1 MARYFNYFPTTPY
14 ITGGQTASVESVT
27 NIIARFSFENK
38 LKENEN
44 AFYKYTIKDS
54 DTPEII
60 AHKYYGHS
68 ERHWIVLNF
77 NDIIDPQYDWPLQ
90 YDQFISFVSDKY
102 AARGAANTT
111 VQTGLEWSQDVNNT
125 QAYYKVVT
133 RTNPA
138 DGTAIE
144 EKIEIDADT
153 YANVGASTVV
163 YTLSDGS
170 KTSQAITK
178 LKTTYYDY
186 EDGLNEGKREINLLQ
201 SQFVTALDKE
211 FKRVIAG

>member
-1 MARYFNYFPTTPY
+1 MARYFNFFPVTPY
-14 ITGGQTASVESVT
+14 TSNTQTDGVDTAT
-27 NIIARFSFENK
+27 NIISRFGFEKK
-38 LKENEN
+38 LKENAN
-44 AFYKYTIKDS
+44 AFYKYSIKDS

-68 ERHWIVLNF
+68 ERHWIVLSF
-77 NDIIDPQYDWPLQ
+77 NDIIDPQFDWPLQ

-102 AARGAANTT
+102 ASQGAANTT
-111 VQTGLEWSQDVNNT
+111 VQTGLEWCQDVNNT

-138 DGTAIE
+138 DGTVIA
-144 EKIEIDADT
+144 EKIEIDSAT
-153 YANVGASTVV
+153 YANVGASTIV
-163 YTLSDGS
+163 YTTSDGK

-186 EDGLNEGKREINLLQ
+186 EEEVNEGKREINLLQ
-201 SQFVTALDKE
+201 SQFVTEVEKE
-211 FKRVIAG
+211 FKRVISE

>member
-1 MARYFNYFPTTPY
+1 MSRYFNYFPTTPY
-14 ITGGQTASVESVT
+14 IANTETEGVESVT
-27 NIIARFSFENK
+27 NITARFSFEKK

-77 NDIIDPQYDWPLQ
+77 NDIIDPQFDWPLQ
-90 YDQFISFVSDKY
+90 TDQLISYIGDKY
-102 AARGAANTT
+102 TAQGAANTT
-111 VQTGLEWSQDVNNT
+111 VQSGIQWARDVHNT
-125 QAYYKVVT
+125 QAYYKVIT
-133 RTNPA
+133 RTNQS
-138 DGTAIE
+138 DGTIIKE
-144 EKIEIDADT
+144 TIEIDATT
-153 YANVGASTVV
+153 YAALGASTVV

-178 LKTTYYDY
+178 LKTTYFDY
-186 EDGLNEGKREINLLQ
+186 EDGLNEGKREINLLKNE
-201 SQFVTALDKE
+201 FVAELDKE

>member
-1 MARYFNYFPTTPY
+1 MSKYFSFFPVTPY
-14 ITGGQTASVESVT
+14 TSNTETGSVDTAT
-27 NIIARFSFENK
+27 NIIARFSFEKK

-77 NDIIDPQYDWPLQ
+77 NDIIDPQFDWPLQ
-90 YDQFISFVSDKY
+90 TDQLISYIGDKY
-102 AARGAANTT
+102 AAQGAANTT
-111 VQTGLEWSQDVNNT
+111 VQSGIQWARDVNNT
-125 QAYYKVVT
+125 QAYYKVIT
-133 RTNPA
+133 RTNQS
-138 DGTAIE
+138 DGTIIKE
-144 EKIEIDADT
+144 TIEIDATT
-153 YANVGASTVV
+153 YAALGASTVV

-178 LKTTYYDY
+178 LKTTYFDY

-201 SQFVTALDKE
+201 SQFVTDVEKE
-211 FKRVIAG
+211 FKRVIEE